1 MEQKEYVVSP
11 MYHKYSF
18 NPTYFYDNSTI
29 NYPSGYVYEPHFSIP
44 IRVFSDYVEYGS
56 KETVDNIPVYAWY
69 SQYEDTFVWR
79 DLYTYGF
86 IDGDGLGIDYPFI
99 NGAHYPFNSV
109 LFLQKPIQ
117 RTNKVNTTLINQP
130 ANDDCE

>member
-1 MEQKEYVVSP
+1 VGPLQSLSNKDNIPLGSYEQPQGSGQFFYYNDFLNVGDVIKGDFCEYNYIEQKEYIVSP

-18 NPTYFYDNSTI
+18 NPLYFYDNSTI

-69 SQYEDTFVWR
+69 SQYEDTFCLER
-79 DLYTYGF
+79 F
-86 IDGDGLGIDYPFI
+86 IYLRVY
-99 NGAHYPFNSV
+99 
-109 LFLQKPIQ
+109 
-117 RTNKVNTTLINQP
+117 
-130 ANDDCE
+130 